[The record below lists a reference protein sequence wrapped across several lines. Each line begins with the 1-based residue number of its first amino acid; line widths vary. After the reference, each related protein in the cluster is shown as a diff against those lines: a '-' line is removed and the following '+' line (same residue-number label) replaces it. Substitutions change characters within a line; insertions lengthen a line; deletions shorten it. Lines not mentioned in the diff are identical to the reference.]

1 MTYGTCTCPP
11 EYIPVF
17 QKLLRFYECL
27 PRVSQK
33 DSSCQHCVDNG
44 GECYRLTSSRIDCK
58 CPPDRS
64 NAHQSDDTENGV
76 CKFRHIQTVC
86 ENALLLV
93 CYVPHWDAPYEE
105 LMHQMDMGVAHARLE
120 SATITAGTAVNL
132 KKASLF
138 DENGRD
144 FISSTANT
152 AAAAGADLWRT
163 MMLKLSAHTPTT
175 KNVTYN
181 KPYCTQIDLINNP

>member
-1 MTYGTCTCPP
+1 
-11 EYIPVF
+11 
-17 QKLLRFYECL
+17 
-27 PRVSQK
+27 
-33 DSSCQHCVDNG
+33 
-44 GECYRLTSSRIDCK
+44 
-58 CPPDRS
+58 
-64 NAHQSDDTENGV
+64 
-76 CKFRHIQTVC
+76 
-86 ENALLLV
+86 
-93 CYVPHWDAPYEE
+93 
-105 LMHQMDMGVAHARLE
+105 MHQMDMGAAYARLE

-144 FISSTANT
+144 FISSSANT

-181 KPYCTQIDLINNP
+181 KPYCTQIDLINDPAPEYGIKLYNMGVSRF